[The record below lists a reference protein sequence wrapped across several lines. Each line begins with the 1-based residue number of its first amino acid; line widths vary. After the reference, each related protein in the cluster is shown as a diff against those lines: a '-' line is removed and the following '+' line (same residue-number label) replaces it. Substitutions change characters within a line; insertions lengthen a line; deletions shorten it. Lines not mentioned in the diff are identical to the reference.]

1 MAKSEWAKTT
11 GLIAVAVSILRREYP
26 MTIRQLFYRIV
37 SAGVI
42 ENNRSSYQMVSRV
55 MTTARK
61 DGRCR
66 YEYITD
72 RSRPEYVPNVF
83 EDAKGYAEVVKDSYR
98 KDYWASQPNHVEVWT
113 EKDAIIGC
121 IEPLTNELGITV
133 RVGRGFSSTTKK
145 HEIASLFQKIGRTKN
160 IYVLYLGDFDP
171 SGMAIEENLRYDI
184 DAGFEMQR
192 IAIHQSDIREF
203 NLPPLRVKE
212 TDSRSETFVIDHG
225 SECVELDALPPNELR
240 SRIENAV
247 NDLKDAAKWDRAIA
261 VEKVELASII
271 SSVELWN
278 KLPEDDEPV
287 VRRSQRQ
294 GWSEM
299 DFKTAKQIVE
309 DAKKARQEPPA

>member
-11 GLIAVAVSILRREYP
+11 NLIAVAVSILEREYP

-37 SAGVI
+37 SIGVI
-42 ENNRSSYQMVSRV
+42 ENNRSSYQLVSRI

-61 DGRCR
+61 DGRCL

-72 RSRPEYVPNVF
+72 RSRPEYVPSVF
-83 EDAKGYAEVVKDSYR
+83 TDAKGYAEVVKRAYR
-98 KDYWASQPNHVEVWT
+98 KDYWASQPKHVEVWT
-113 EKDAIIGC
+113 EKDAIIGS

-145 HEIASLFQKIGRTKN
+145 HEISCQFQEISWTKS
-160 IYVLYLGDFDP
+160 IHVLYLGDFDP
-171 SGMAIEENLRYDI
+171 SGMAIERNLRYGI
-184 DAGFEMQR
+184 YAGFKMR
-192 IAIHQSDIREF
+192 RLAIHQKDIWQF

-212 TDSRSETFVIDHG
+212 TDSRSADFVIDHG
-225 SECVELDALPPNELR
+225 SECVELDALAPIELR
-240 SRIENAV
+240 RRIENAV

-278 KLPEDDEPV
+278 K
-287 VRRSQRQ
+287 
-294 GWSEM
+294 
-299 DFKTAKQIVE
+299 
-309 DAKKARQEPPA
+309 PPA

>member
-1 MAKSEWAKTT
+1 MARAEWTKTT
-11 GLIAVAVSILRREYP
+11 DLISVAVAILEGEYP
-26 MTIRQLFYRIV
+26 MTVRQLFYRIV

-42 ENNRSSYQMVSRV
+42 ENNRSSYQMVSRI

-83 EDAKGYAEVVKDSYR
+83 KDAKGYAEVVKRAYR

-145 HEIASLFQKIGRTKN
+145 HEISSLFKKIGRNKEK
-160 IYVLYLGDFDP
+160 ICVLYLGDFDP
-171 SGMAIEENLRYDI
+171 SGMAIEENLRCDI
-184 DAGFEMQR
+184 DAFFEMQR
-192 IAIHQSDIREF
+192 IAIHQADIRKF

-212 TDSRSETFVIDHG
+212 TDSRSESFIIDHG
-225 SECVELDALPPNELR
+225 SNCVELDALPPNELR
-240 SRIENAV
+240 RRIASAV
-247 NDLKDAAKWDRAIA
+247 NDLKDATAWDRAIA
-261 VEKVELASII
+261 VEKVELESII
-271 SSVELWN
+271 SSVELWK
-278 KLPEDDEPV
+278 KLPRV
-287 VRRSQRQ
+287 
-294 GWSEM
+294 
-299 DFKTAKQIVE
+299 
-309 DAKKARQEPPA
+309 PPA